1 MRIISDMLYARIV
14 KELLKNESVATFQEL
29 LLSEKSDEV
38 GGAKADDGEAGK

>member
-29 LLSEKSDEV
+29 LLSK
-38 GGAKADDGEAGK
+38 KAEGEAEAKTDEAEDGK